1 MARKKTVIKRE
12 KIAPVKKKRK
22 LSEEAKQKLRDR
34 LAVMRAK
41 KKPAEYKNI
50 AKSVLALPD
59 DDKYSFKN
67 VKAWIRKSKDLLA
80 EYNSTARS
88 IKFTPQEKQRA
99 SAAADHKKAY
109 IRYCENYLKTGDWI
123 AIFSGEDETNKVIPK
138 CVALAYYPDGTPK
151 RSVGIFYP
159 DINAVW
165 TKEMNELD
173 YRGEDGTVGYGNA
186 PARVYQSKLKAM
198 TDKQFDSLT

>member
-34 LAVMRAK
+34 LTEMRAK

-67 VKAWIRKSKDLLA
+67 VKAWIRKSKDLLT
-80 EYNSTARS
+80 EYNSIARS

-123 AIFSGEDETNKVIPK
+123 AVFSGEDETNKVIPK
-138 CVALAYYPDGTPK
+138 CVAMAFYPDGTPK
-151 RSVGIFYP
+151 RSAGIFYP
-159 DINAVW
+159 DINMVW
-165 TKEMNELD
+165 KQDMIEAD
-173 YRGEDGTVGYGNA
+173 YAPIKTISQTV
-186 PARVYQSKLKAM
+186 AM
-198 TDKQFDSLT
+198 TDKQFTSLT

>member
-1 MARKKTVIKRE
+1 MARKKTIIKRE

-67 VKAWIRKSKDLLA
+67 VKAWIRKSKDMVA
-80 EYNSTARS
+80 EYNKTARS
-88 IKFTPQEKQRA
+88 IRFSPQEKQRA
-99 SAAADHKKAY
+99 STAVDHKKAY
-109 IRYCENYLKTGDWI
+109 IRDLEYYLKTGDWI
-123 AIFSGEDETNKVIPK
+123 AVFAGENETNKVIPK
-138 CVALAYYPDGTPK
+138 CIAMAYHEDGTPK
-151 RSVGIFYP
+151 RSAGIYYP
-159 DINAVW
+159 DINMVW
-165 TKEMNELD
+165 KQEMIETD
-173 YRGEDGTVGYGNA
+173 YASVEKPISQTV
-186 PARVYQSKLKAM
+186 AM
-198 TDKQFDSLT
+198 TDKQFTSLT

>member
-1 MARKKTVIKRE
+1 MARKKTIIKRE

-67 VKAWIRKSKDLLA
+67 VKAWIRKSKDMVA
-80 EYNSTARS
+80 EYNKTARS
-88 IKFTPQEKQRA
+88 IRFSPQEKQRA
-99 SAAADHKKAY
+99 STAVDHKKAY
-109 IRYCENYLKTGDWI
+109 IRDLEYYLKTGDWI
-123 AIFSGEDETNKVIPK
+123 AVFSGENETNKVIPK
-138 CVALAYYPDGTPK
+138 CIAMAYHEDGTPK
-151 RSVGIFYP
+151 RSAGIYYP
-159 DINAVW
+159 DINMVW
-165 TKEMNELD
+165 KQEMIETD
-173 YRGEDGTVGYGNA
+173 YASVEKPISQTV
-186 PARVYQSKLKAM
+186 AM
-198 TDKQFDSLT
+198 TDKQFTSLT